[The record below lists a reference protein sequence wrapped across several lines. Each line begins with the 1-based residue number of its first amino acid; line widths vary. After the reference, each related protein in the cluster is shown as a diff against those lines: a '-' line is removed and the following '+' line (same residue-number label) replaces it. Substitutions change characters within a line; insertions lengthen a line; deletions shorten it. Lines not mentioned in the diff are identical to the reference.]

1 MTIHKAGVIADTHL
15 LEGTRE
21 LADLLEG
28 PFRDVDAILHAG
40 DITEMTVLE
49 SFGEKEVVAVCGNMD
64 SASVCMRLPAKRVW
78 KTGRFKVGLVH
89 GWGGREGIEERIE
102 REFEGVDCI
111 VYGHTHAAALS
122 ENHGILFFNPGS
134 FSGRFGTGKKSIG
147 VLSFGEAISGE
158 IFYL

>member
-1 MTIHKAGVIADTHL
+1 VIADTHL

-21 LADLLEG
+21 LADLLKG

-40 DITEMTVLE
+40 DITEMAVLE

-64 SASVCMRLPAKRVW
+64 SASVCTQLPVKRVW
-78 KTGRFKVGLVH
+78 KTGRHKIGLVH

-111 VYGHTHAAALS
+111 VYGHTHAAALG

-134 FSGRFGTGKKSIG
+134 FAGRIGGGKRSVG
-147 VLSFGEAISGE
+147 VLSFGETISGE
-158 IFYL
+158 ILYL